1 MRRLRRLRRGRKYDS
16 LSLLLRATYRSVD
29 VVEHRS
35 AGWLSDQPSGAQQKA
50 ENPESRAPLSPE
62 KLATA
67 SNATA
72 ELAVFRRGSTR
83 RVI

>member
-1 MRRLRRLRRGRKYDS
+1 MRRLRLRRGRKYDL
-16 LSLLLRATYRSVD
+16 LSCCLCARLTDQWVSWSI
-29 VVEHRS
+29 RS
-35 AGWLSDQPSGAQQKA
+35 AGWLSDHPSGAQQKA

-72 ELAVFRRGSTR
+72 ELAVFRRGFTR